1 MLAAS
6 ISSDFKKKAW
16 KRRVFSQFIDDSHGT
31 KACRHIMYY

>member
-16 KRRVFSQFIDDSHGT
+16 KRRAFLQFIDSHRYKSVWST
-31 KACRHIMYY
+31 MYL